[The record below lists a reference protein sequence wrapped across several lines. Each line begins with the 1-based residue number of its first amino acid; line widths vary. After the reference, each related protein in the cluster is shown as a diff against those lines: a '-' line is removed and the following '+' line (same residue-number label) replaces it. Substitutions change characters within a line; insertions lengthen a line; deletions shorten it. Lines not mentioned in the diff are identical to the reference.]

1 MVACVKTVEQF
12 LRSGSRVLTIEPE
25 AKAAAA
31 AREMREHHIGCLM
44 VVNTQGQIIGVL
56 GERDIV
62 TRVVAKGLD
71 PADIH
76 VRDVMTRSVR
86 FVDRETTIEEAGR
99 IMARANVRHLPIVEG
114 GVPVGMISSRDVLLH
129 QLATANAKARK
140 GRRVL
145 QELEDEHP
153 GITKLRTDN
162 SGRIVI

>member
-25 AKAAAA
+25 ATVAAA
-31 AREMREHHIGCLM
+31 AREMREHRIGCLI
-44 VVNTQGQIIGVL
+44 VVNPQGRAIGVL

-62 TRVVAKGLD
+62 ARVVAKGLEPVD
-71 PADIH
+71 
-76 VRDVMTRSVR
+76 VRVGDVMTRDIRSI
-86 FVDRETTIEEAGR
+86 DRATTLEEAGR
-99 IMARANVRHLPIVEG
+99 TMARSNVRHLPIVEG

-129 QLATANAKARK
+129 QLAAVSARARK

-153 GITKLRTDN
+153 GITRLQVDN

>member
-25 AKAAAA
+25 ATVAAAA
-31 AREMREHHIGCLM
+31 MEMRDHRVGCLI
-44 VVNTQGQIIGVL
+44 VVNPQGRAIGVL

-62 TRVVAKGLD
+62 ARVVAKGLEPGD
-71 PADIH
+71 
-76 VRDVMTRSVR
+76 VRVGDAMTRAVR
-86 FVDRETTIEEAGR
+86 SVDRTTTLEEAGR
-99 IMARANVRHLPIVEG
+99 TMARSNVRHLPVVEG

-129 QLATANAKARK
+129 QLATATAKARK

-153 GITKLRTDN
+153 GITRLEIDN

>member
-1 MVACVKTVEQF
+1 MVASVKTIEQF
-12 LRSGSRVLTIEPE
+12 LRSGSRVLTIEPD
-25 AKAAAA
+25 ATVATAAS
-31 AREMREHHIGCLM
+31 EMRDHRVGCLI
-44 VVNTQGQIIGVL
+44 VVNSQGRVIGVV

-62 TRVVAKGLD
+62 ARVVAKGLD
-71 PADIH
+71 PAEVR
-76 VRDVMTRSVR
+76 VRDAMTRAVH
-86 FVDRETTIEEAGR
+86 FVDRTTTLDEAGR
-99 IMARANVRHLPIVEG
+99 IMARSNVRHLPIVEE

-153 GITKLRTDN
+153 GITRLQIDN